1 MKRKERLPE
10 LLSPAGNMQAL
21 IGAVKGGAD
30 AVYIGAKSFSARAFA
45 ENFDSESI
53 REAVRYCHLHGVKLY
68 VALNTLIYDREIE
81 EAAELARE
89 IYRVGADALIV
100 ADLGL
105 ISILK
110 EAVPN
115 LELHA
120 STQMS
125 VHNSLGAD
133 EAWRLGCKRVVLA
146 RETSGRDIA
155 KITESSKPE
164 IEVFLHGALCV
175 CHSGQCLFS
184 SLVGGRSGNRGECAQ
199 PCRLPYNDSYPLS
212 LSDLSLAKHIP
223 SLIESG
229 VASLKIEG
237 RMKSSE
243 YVYRVTR
250 IFRHLLDEGRG
261 ATDGEMAE
269 LRQIFSRGSF
279 TDGYYTGKIEK
290 MTGVRSR
297 EEKETTKAV
306 AQSALTHE
314 KVKIKAS
321 ISIKKNQPA
330 RLTFSLGDREAV
342 ALGSVP
348 SPAISSP
355 LTEEL
360 VRERVAKLG
369 ATPLTL
375 DLSDIECDI
384 DEGLNL
390 SPKELNE
397 LRRQCAESLIKED
410 RELDFIP
417 VRKAE
422 KCKDSSPYR
431 IADFYSFD
439 TAERFISNYK
449 SEAEFFD
456 IISVPLFEL
465 SKADGFSPSR
475 LGARLP
481 SVIMESE
488 IPAVREALEK
498 VKNMGILYA
507 FVGNIG
513 QIRLA
518 LDYGLVPV
526 GDFRFNICNS
536 YSREVI
542 EALGV
547 VRPALSPELTLA
559 MARDI
564 GGGTV
569 VYGRIPLMITE
580 RCFVKELAGC
590 KACSDFSLCDRLGV
604 KFPVIRE
611 WSHRAL
617 VLNSRI
623 TYMADKKNELSSHN
637 ISKHRF
643 IFTKESAEEVRDTV
657 IAYKKGT
664 PFGDAR
670 QIRRVGRS
678 DMPSGKI
685 SRQRTKEFSKK
696 Y

>member
-1 MKRKERLPE
+1 M
-10 LLSPAGNMQAL
+10 
-21 IGAVKGGAD
+21 
-30 AVYIGAKSFSARAFA
+30 
-45 ENFDSESI
+45 
-53 REAVRYCHLHGVKLY
+53 
-68 VALNTLIYDREIE
+68 
-81 EAAELARE
+81 
-89 IYRVGADALIV
+89 
-100 ADLGL
+100 
-105 ISILK
+105 
-110 EAVPN
+110 
-115 LELHA
+115 
-120 STQMS
+120 
-125 VHNSLGAD
+125 
-133 EAWRLGCKRVVLA
+133 VLA

-155 KITESSKPE
+155 KITEISKPE

-199 PCRLPYNDSYPLS
+199 PCRLPYNDKYPLS

-229 VASLKIEG
+229 VSSLKIEG

-250 IFRHLLDEGRG
+250 IFRRLLDEGRS
-261 ATDGEMAE
+261 ATDREMAE
-269 LRQIFSRGSF
+269 LQQIFSRGSF

-290 MTGVRSR
+290 MTGVRSK

-306 AQSALTHE
+306 TQSTLSPE

-330 RLTFSLGDREAV
+330 RLTFVLGEKEAV
-342 ALGSVP
+342 ILGNVP

-360 VRERVAKLG
+360 VKERISKLG
-369 ATPLTL
+369 ATPLML
-375 DLSDIECDI
+375 DMSDIVCDI
-384 DEGLNL
+384 DDGLNL

-397 LRRQCAESLIKED
+397 LRRGCAEALIKEG
-410 RELDFIP
+410 RELDFTD
-417 VRKAE
+417 VRKPE
-422 KCKDSSPYR
+422 KCKELAPYR

-439 TAERFISNYK
+439 TALKFISAYK

-456 IISVPLFEL
+456 IISVPLFEF
-465 SKADGFSPSR
+465 SEMDGFSPSR
-475 LGARLP
+475 LGVRLP

-488 IPAVREALEK
+488 LTAVREALEK
-498 VKNMGILYA
+498 AKTMGVLYA

-513 QIRLA
+513 QIRLV
-518 LDYGLVPV
+518 LGCGLVPV
-526 GDFRFNICNS
+526 GDFRLNICNS

-542 EALGV
+542 EDLGV
-547 VRPALSPELTLA
+547 THPALSPELTLA

-580 RCFVKELAGC
+580 RCFVKEIAGC

-617 VLNSRI
+617 ILNSRI
-623 TYMADKKNELSSHN
+623 TYMADKKSELSSHN
-637 ISKHRF
+637 INKHRF
-643 IFTKESAEEVRDTV
+643 IFTNESADEVRDTV
-657 IAYKKGT
+657 IAYKKGL
-664 PFGDAR
+664 PFKDSR
-670 QIRRVGRS
+670 DIRRIGRS
-678 DMPSGKI
+678 DSSSGKI
-685 SRQRTKEFSKK
+685 SQTRKKEFSKK